1 MENDPACK
9 AQQTGADQAS
19 LAAARGCQR
28 LVTVAR
34 QQMLELL
41 EGVAMKTTQT
51 CGEEDR
57 WSNGQLE
64 HLGMHPCRPN
74 ITLQYDDLHS
84 DAVDARGQA
93 TRMVWYMCECLHM

>member
-1 MENDPACK
+1 
-9 AQQTGADQAS
+9 
-19 LAAARGCQR
+19 
-28 LVTVAR
+28 
-34 QQMLELL
+34 MLELL

-93 TRMVWYMCECLHM
+93 TRMVWYMCECLQSKKQDSVACSSTELSTSLSV